1 MNIIH
6 IHGYEYNLQAFF
18 PHYTIK
24 LFFKILWLKT
34 VRVVRKLEEK
44 LKGYFLNQGAF
55 FIPYII
61 MLIFCGIPLLY
72 MELAFGQ
79 YASLGPT
86 TVWRAVPIFK
96 GQLGNND
103 WQYLSCVCELF
114 ECENKC

>member
-1 MNIIH
+1 M
-6 IHGYEYNLQAFF
+6 
-18 PHYTIK
+18 
-24 LFFKILWLKT
+24 
-34 VRVVRKLEEK
+34 VVRKLEEK

-96 GQLGNND
+96 GQLATMTGNI
-103 WQYLSCVCELF
+103 YCMCVTCL
-114 ECENKC
+114 NAKINVKL

>member
-1 MNIIH
+1 M
-6 IHGYEYNLQAFF
+6 
-18 PHYTIK
+18 
-24 LFFKILWLKT
+24 
-34 VRVVRKLEEK
+34 VRKLEEK

-96 GQLGNND
+96 GRLGNND
-103 WQYLSCVCELF
+103 WQYLSYVCELF
-114 ECENKC
+114 ECQNKC